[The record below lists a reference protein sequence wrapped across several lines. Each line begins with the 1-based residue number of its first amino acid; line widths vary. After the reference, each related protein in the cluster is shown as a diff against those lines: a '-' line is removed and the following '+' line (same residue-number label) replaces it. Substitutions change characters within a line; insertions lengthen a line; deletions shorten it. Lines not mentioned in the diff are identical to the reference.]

1 MKNDRVKIYVLCIT
15 CLYSRAINLKIS
27 RDLTVDAFIRS
38 FQLHIFDYGCPE
50 KVYSDMGTQ
59 IVAAGNLIRD
69 FIKDPETVK
78 YFHSHNM
85 QLLEF
90 HQFPKGCKQLG
101 SLIEICVK
109 MVKRLI
115 HATIKNNIVSYEVFE
130 YLISEAVHLVNKRPI
145 SFKEAIRDDSITDV
159 PTVITPEMII
169 HGFDLPSL
177 NVIPNFQV
185 NPSDDVE
192 WLSEC
197 NKIGHSNDMFEKIR
211 KVRANMIQNYNGEF
225 LKTLSDQATNTDGRF
240 KPVTHKKLNVG
251 DIVLLKESLSKP
263 ASYPMAVVREIKSN
277 DLGEVV
283 EVVVKKGS
291 TGELLRRH
299 VSVVVPYL
307 TNSIKKDNDENVL
320 PSNDEIITDVHMP
333 ERRPQRTAATF
344 AAERNSA
351 LFRDNL
357 A

>member
-1 MKNDRVKIYVLCIT
+1 M
-15 CLYSRAINLKIS
+15 
-27 RDLTVDAFIRS
+27 
-38 FQLHIFDYGCPE
+38 
-50 KVYSDMGTQ
+50 
-59 IVAAGNLIRD
+59 
-69 FIKDPETVK
+69 
-78 YFHSHNM
+78 
-85 QLLEF
+85 
-90 HQFPKGCKQLG
+90 
-101 SLIEICVK
+101 
-109 MVKRLI
+109 
-115 HATIKNNIVSYEVFE
+115 
-130 YLISEAVHLVNKRPI
+130 
-145 SFKEAIRDDSITDV
+145 
-159 PTVITPEMII
+159 
-169 HGFDLPSL
+169 
-177 NVIPNFQV
+177 IPNFQV